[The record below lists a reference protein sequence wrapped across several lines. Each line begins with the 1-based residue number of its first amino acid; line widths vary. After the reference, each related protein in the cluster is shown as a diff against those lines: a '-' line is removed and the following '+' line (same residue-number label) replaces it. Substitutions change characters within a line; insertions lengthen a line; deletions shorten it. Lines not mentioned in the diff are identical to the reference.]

1 MGGLVTDMRFTST
14 SVPRE
19 LQARIDSLLVWWAEA
34 EREAGFEPA
43 TFLRGKS
50 QLGNAVATT
59 NLGSNALEQGV
70 RILRDPPKVV
80 RS

>member
-1 MGGLVTDMRFTST
+1 MRNAST

-19 LQARIDSLLVWWAEA
+19 LQARSDGLLVRWAEA

-43 TFLRGKS
+43 TFLLGKS
-50 QLGNAVATT
+50 QLGNAVAAT
-59 NLGSNALEQGV
+59 NLGSNALDQGV
-70 RILRDPPKVV
+70 RILRGLPKVV